1 MYRENG
7 GFMKPDYN
15 EIGIDYDELMERF
28 MRNENLLNRF
38 FKKFLNDQT
47 FAYLQKSYNDNN
59 NPDYNSLM
67 INLHTLKGLAANF
80 SMKELYSIT
89 NTWLMNLRDGN
100 FETNEQLY
108 QRCLEEYTK
117 ITQGLTQIFSE

>member
-1 MYRENG
+1 MNRENG

-15 EIGIDYDELMERF
+15 EIGIEYEELIARF
-28 MRNENLLNRF
+28 ANNDAIAKRF
-38 FKKFLNDQT
+38 LKNFLNDQT
-47 FAYLQKSYNDNN
+47 FLQLQKHYNNHDHEELIK
-59 NPDYNSLM
+59 D
-67 INLHTLKGLAANF
+67 IHTLKGLSGNL

-89 NTWLMNLRDGN
+89 NIWLIDLRNGN

-117 ITQGLTQIFSE
+117 ITQGLTEIFK